1 MGLFSGSFGTG
12 LVTGLATSVDKSLR
26 NAMDKR
32 DEEMSRARQ
41 FWQTRQAQKMDLA
54 EERDRRTNKALD
66 RMINEMDG
74 DIAKGVAAFKAA
86 GGDVDQVESFIAA
99 LDETRNAGL
108 KYSVTDK
115 LNLDNVDFS
124 QYEDLTL
131 EAARRGFATEVK
143 PLDIQMQDMSGL
155 ANLGLGMKDMGK
167 GISESVN
174 KLIPPREREA
184 ITGLTG
190 AVLDRSGLITSER
203 YKQEVTSKI
212 PDIEKQIANNLY
224 EINNGVDVFNQTI
237 DEAGIQ
243 EREEQNARLVT
254 QAASL
259 AKSLDPSSG
268 PNIATFSS
276 AYSKG
281 LSELKIEH
289 GYGVD
294 ATTKI
299 ITVTTPDGE
308 LTGPDA
314 VDYWKKVKNQW
325 KSDWVS
331 KNILDEEGA
340 YRGEGDDAARLLGL
354 DKIASSVRSSII
366 SAPADGTTEA
376 DATAAAASS
385 PQPSAEE
392 IAKRLTTKYTTPSS
406 FADAFKGKAKDAESL
421 YNMMVQYY
429 PDVDDAQ
436 LSQIAMDAIASKPK
450 PRGFVSSGATSK
462 QNAPVA
468 LTALTPG
475 SNAYNEWISTYGD
488 THNPDG
494 TPK

>member
-32 DEEMSRARQ
+32 DEEMSSARK

-54 EERDRRTNKALD
+54 EDRDRRTNKALD
-66 RMINEMDG
+66 RMIDEMDG
-74 DIAKGVAAFKAA
+74 DVAKGVAAFKAA
-86 GGDVDQVESFIAA
+86 GGDVDQVESFISA
-99 LDETRNAGL
+99 LDETRNSGL

-115 LNLDNVDFS
+115 LNLDNVDLS
-124 QYEDLTL
+124 QYQDLTL
-131 EAARRGFATEVK
+131 DAARKGFATEVAA
-143 PLDIQMQDMSGL
+143 LDVQMQDMSGL
-155 ANLGLGMKDMGK
+155 SKLGLGMDDMGK
-167 GISESVN
+167 GISDSVN

-203 YKQEVTSKI
+203 YKQEVTSKL
-212 PDIEKQIANNLY
+212 PDMEKQISNNLY
-224 EINNGVDVFNQTI
+224 QINNGADVLGNQL
-237 DEAGIQ
+237 DESAIQ
-243 EREEQNARLVT
+243 ELEEANAKLIT
-254 QAASL
+254 QSASL

-268 PNIATFSS
+268 PNVATLSG

-281 LSELKIEH
+281 LAELRRTN

-299 ITVTTPDGE
+299 ITVTTPDGA

-325 KSDWVS
+325 KSDWVG
-331 KNILDEEGA
+331 KNILDDEGD

-354 DKIASSVRSSII
+354 DKIASSVRSSIV

-376 DATAAAASS
+376 DAAAAASS
-385 PQPSAEE
+385 TQPSAEE
-392 IAKRLTTKYTTPSS
+392 IAKRLTTKYPNAGS
-406 FADAFKGKAKDAESL
+406 FADAFKAKAPDAESL
-421 YNMMVQYY
+421 YNMLVQYY
-429 PDVDDAQ
+429 PDVDDSQ

-450 PRGFVSSGATSK
+450 PRGFVSSGAIPK

-475 SNAYNEWISTYGD
+475 SNAYNEWLSTYGD

>member
-12 LVTGLATSVDKSLR
+12 LAQGLATSVDRSLR
-26 NAMDKR
+26 DAMDKR
-32 DEEMSRARQ
+32 DKEMSAARS

-66 RMINEMDG
+66 RMIDEMDG

-86 GGDVDQVESFIAA
+86 GGDVDQVESFITA
-99 LDETRNAGL
+99 LDETRAAGL

-143 PLDIQMQDMSGL
+143 PLDIQMEDMSGL

-212 PDIEKQIANNLY
+212 PDMEKQISNNLY
-224 EINNGVDVFNQTI
+224 QINNGTDVLGRQLT
-237 DEAGIQ
+237 EADIQ
-243 EREEQNARLVT
+243 KLEEDNAKLIT
-254 QAASL
+254 QSASL

-268 PNIATFSS
+268 PNVATLSG

-281 LSELKIEH
+281 LSELKDEH

-294 ATTKI
+294 TATKI
-299 ITVTTPDGE
+299 ITVTTPDGT

-331 KNILDEEGA
+331 KNILDDDGN

-354 DKIASSVRSSII
+354 DNIASSVRSSIA
-366 SAPADGTTEA
+366 SAPADGTEEA
-376 DATAAAASS
+376 DAAAAASS
-385 PQPSAEE
+385 TQPSAEE
-392 IAKRLTTKYTTPSS
+392 IAKRLTAKYTTPSS
-406 FADAFKGKAKDAESL
+406 FADAFKEKAKDAESL

-429 PDVDDAQ
+429 GDVDDAT
-436 LSQIAMDAIASKPK
+436 LSQIAIDAIASKPP
-450 PRGFVSSGATSK
+450 PRGFVSSGTADTSK
-462 QNAPVA
+462 PTVMPR
-468 LTALTPG
+468 PG
-475 SNAYNEWISTYGD
+475 GLAGMNWDRMYED
-488 THNPDG
+488 THNDDG